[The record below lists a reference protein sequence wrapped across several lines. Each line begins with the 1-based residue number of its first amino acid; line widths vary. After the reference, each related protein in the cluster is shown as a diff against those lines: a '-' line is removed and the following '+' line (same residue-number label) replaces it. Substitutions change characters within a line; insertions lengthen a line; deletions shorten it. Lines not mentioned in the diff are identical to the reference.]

1 MRTFLKIKNS
11 RKAVK
16 GGYFKNDITPQN
28 SMTQSN
34 YFQNLQGRKRIVLK
48 AWYNIFV

>member
-16 GGYFKNDITPQN
+16 GGYFKNDSSSTLPPKI
-28 SMTQSN
+28 
-34 YFQNLQGRKRIVLK
+34 L
-48 AWYNIFV
+48 

>member
-16 GGYFKNDITPQN
+16 GGYFKNDSCRKEKN
-28 SMTQSN
+28 CFKSM
-34 YFQNLQGRKRIVLK
+34 V
-48 AWYNIFV
+48 